1 MTRQRTITEAINIGH
16 HLAIEAIEDDLD
28 DAITEANNS
37 GMNDD
42 FIAGLQH
49 AADIVTNGA
58 YADREAEDD
67 E

>member
-1 MTRQRTITEAINIGH
+1 MKRQQILTEAVNNGYF
-16 HLAIEAIEDDLD
+16 LAVAAIEDDLD

-42 FIAGLQH
+42 FIAGLEH